1 MPKITARDLTERAW
15 RLLRQNTEELGNLV
29 TVSIWLRWLYLGAC
43 LFETNYR
50 VEFNSQSH
58 ILNTTYLI
66 FLMVPNAYV
75 HWKSRRGDKISLGW
89 LITLSAIDVVALTFS
104 ISLSGGFDSRYFV
117 MYYII
122 VSGFALIFTSP
133 YLVLIWTTMLAL
145 VYVSICLAVGDGIA
159 FVLHEEKELYYRLIA
174 LYAVAMSVNM
184 VTWFERRRR
193 IASARRER
201 ELNRQRIALS
211 QTMHDTTAQS
221 AYTLGLG
228 LEEAIEM
235 ADDDPELVR
244 KLEAMWEVCR
254 STMWML
260 RHPIDGGSLFSGGKL
275 SETLND
281 HVATFS
287 AITSIPGKLVLRGTE
302 PELSAISRSLLFSIA
317 HNALTN
323 ALRHAGA
330 ESVTV
335 TLDYD
340 SESLRMSIFDDGS
353 GLPVDYAE
361 RGYGFKNMTADAERM
376 GGRLEAGSDSNGTT
390 IVCSIPYE
398 QNLGGR

>member
-1 MPKITARDLTERAW
+1 MPEIKARDLTERAW
-15 RLLRQNTEELGNLV
+15 RLLKQNTGELGNLV

-50 VEFNSQSH
+50 VEFSSQSH

-66 FLMVPNAYV
+66 CLMVPNAYV
-75 HWKSRRGDKISLGW
+75 HWKSRRGDKVGLGW
-89 LITLSAIDVVALTFS
+89 LITLSAIDAAALTFS
-104 ISLSGGFDSRYFV
+104 ISLSGGFDSRYFG

-133 YLVLIWTTMLAL
+133 YLVLIWTTLLAL
-145 VYVSICLAVGDGIA
+145 VYVSTCLAVGEGIA
-159 FVLHEEKELYYRLIA
+159 FALHEEKVLYYRFVA
-174 LYAVAMSVNM
+174 LYAVAMSVNL
-184 VTWFERRRR
+184 VTWFERGRR
-193 IASARRER
+193 IAAARRER

-228 LEEAIEM
+228 LQEAIEM

-254 STMWML
+254 STMWFL

-287 AITSIPGKLVLRGTE
+287 AITSIPAKLVLRGTE

-340 SESLRMSIFDDGS
+340 ADCLRMSIFDDGS
-353 GLPVDYAE
+353 GLPADYAE
-361 RGYGFKNMTADAERM
+361 RGYGFKNMIADAERM
-376 GGRLEAGSDSNGTT
+376 GGRLEAESDSNGTT

-398 QNLGGR
+398 RNLRGR